1 MKQLT
6 NFLLNPP
13 CYFVFTP
20 DLASVLINAAHKFL
34 QTYKFIGESL
44 AEIFL
49 VNLVLITKT

>member
-1 MKQLT
+1 MKQPT
-6 NFLLNPP
+6 TFLLNPP